1 MEIGKTHTMSNYD
14 NIITEG
20 DIALSKAVDKELE
33 RDKLFLVKCNYHNKL
48 MEELFYNKGWTFIN
62 CYGDGDNYKSEV
74 KAIFKE
80 VGKRMEEKFPGYLT
94 EEEKGEIY
102 ED

>member
-1 MEIGKTHTMSNYD
+1 MSNYD
-14 NIITEG
+14 NIIPEG

-33 RDKLFLVKCNYHNKL
+33 NDKLFLVKCNYHNKL

-62 CYGDGDNYKSEV
+62 CYDGDNYKPEV

-80 VGKRMEEKFPGYLT
+80 VGRRMEEKFPGYL
-94 EEEKGEIY
+94 EGVEY

>member
-1 MEIGKTHTMSNYD
+1 MSNYD

-33 RDKLFLVKCNYHNKL
+33 RDKLFLVKCDYHNKL

-62 CYGDGDNYKSEV
+62 CYDGDNYKPEV

-80 VGKRMEEKFPGYLT
+80 VGRRMEEKFPGYL
-94 EEEKGEIY
+94 EGVEY

>member
-1 MEIGKTHTMSNYD
+1 MNNYD

-33 RDKLFLVKCNYHNKL
+33 RDKLFLVKCDYHNKL

-62 CYGDGDNYKSEV
+62 CYDGDNYKPEV

-80 VGKRMEEKFPGYLT
+80 VGRRMEEKFPGYL
-94 EEEKGEIY
+94 EGVEY

>member
-1 MEIGKTHTMSNYD
+1 MSNYD

-48 MEELFYNKGWTFIN
+48 MEQLFYNKGWTFIN
-62 CYGDGDNYKSEV
+62 CYDGDNYKPEV

-80 VGKRMEEKFPGYLT
+80 VGRRMEEKFPGYL
-94 EEEKGEIY
+94 EGVEY

>member
-1 MEIGKTHTMSNYD
+1 MSNYD

-33 RDKLFLVKCNYHNKL
+33 NDKLFLVKCNYHNKL

-62 CYGDGDNYKSEV
+62 CYDGDNYKPEV

-80 VGKRMEEKFPGYLT
+80 VGRRMEEKFPGYL
-94 EEEKGEIY
+94 EGVEY